1 MYDLSIS
8 LKKLEKQKK
17 IKLKLNRRKQ
27 INVKAENN
35 EIGRRKILENINTT
49 KTFFFEKIKNVDK
62 PSARLIIK

>member
-1 MYDLSIS
+1 MYDLSIY

>member
-1 MYDLSIS
+1 MYDLSIC